1 MRTQGWWLNVA
12 KRPNRLRGGTGAY
25 THYCSIWLG
34 DNRVGEEEK
43 QKAAAIKTAFQ
54 TPEDILYETW
64 NFTLTE
70 EWISGK
76 EHPL

>member
-12 KRPNRLRGGTGAY
+12 KEIPGLPKRY
-25 THYCSIWLG
+25 SHYCSIWLG

-43 QKAAAIKTAFQ
+43 KKAVFLSEQIAGDDKAG
-54 TPEDILYETW
+54 TW
-64 NFTLTE
+64 NFTLSE

-76 EHPL
+76 DHQI